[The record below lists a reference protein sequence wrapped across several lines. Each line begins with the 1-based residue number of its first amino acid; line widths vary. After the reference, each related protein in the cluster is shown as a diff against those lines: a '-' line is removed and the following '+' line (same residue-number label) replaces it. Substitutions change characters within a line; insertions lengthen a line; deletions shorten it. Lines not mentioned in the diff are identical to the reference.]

1 MTPAR
6 SSSVPDPSSAPG
18 SPGAAGGLGAAAGGV
33 VAARPH
39 TRASLATQL
48 HDLGVRPGGVVLVH
62 AGLRALGFVCG
73 GPQAV
78 ALALRDV
85 LGPEGTLVV
94 PTHTSENSDPAGW
107 SNPPVP
113 ADWWPVI
120 RAETPGFDPA
130 VTPSRFMGALAET
143 VRGWPGAR
151 RSDHPHVSFAALGP
165 AAEEVVAGH
174 PLADMLGPGSP
185 LGRLYELDADVL
197 LLGVDHGC
205 NTSLHLAEYR
215 QAAPPRQRVGA
226 AVRTRDGGRDWA
238 WWEDVAVD
246 SADFPGLG
254 ADLEATGAV
263 RIGPVGDGTGRLM
276 RQRAAVDFAV
286 DWLAR
291 NRRTEE
297 EA

>member
-1 MTPAR
+1 MTPA
-6 SSSVPDPSSAPG
+6 PPPPAPG
-18 SPGAAGGLGAAAGGV
+18 RPVAPGPSATSGA
-33 VAARPH
+33 AARPH
-39 TRASLATQL
+39 TRASLAAQV
-48 HDLGVRPGGVVLVH
+48 HELGVRPGGIVLVH

-73 GPQAV
+73 GPQTV

-94 PTHTSENSDPAGW
+94 PTHTPENSDPAGW

-113 ADWWPVI
+113 MHWWPVI
-120 RAETPGFDPA
+120 RTETPGFDPA

-165 AAEEVVAGH
+165 AAEEIVAGH

-185 LGRLYELDADVL
+185 LGRLYDLDADVL

-215 QAAPPRQRVGA
+215 QAAPPRERVGA
-226 AVRTRDGGRDWA
+226 AVRTPGGGQDWA
-238 WWEDVAVD
+238 WWEDVAID
-246 SADFPGLG
+246 SADFPRLG
-254 ADLEATGAV
+254 ADLDATGVV
-263 RIGPVGDGTGRLM
+263 RIGPVGDGTGRSM

-297 EA
+297 A